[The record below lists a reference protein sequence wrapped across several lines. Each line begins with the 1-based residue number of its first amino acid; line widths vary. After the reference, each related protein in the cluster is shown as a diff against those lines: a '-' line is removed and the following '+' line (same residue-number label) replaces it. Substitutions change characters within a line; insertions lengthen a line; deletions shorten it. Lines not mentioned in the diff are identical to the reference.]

1 LPPPTSY
8 VAVASPLTYN
18 RNVYRCL
25 FHVDLDAFFV
35 SVEQLHDPSLKGKP
49 VIVGGNPNSRG
60 VVSAAS
66 YEARR
71 FGVHSAMP
79 LSQARRLC
87 PQAVFVPLHFSRYVE
102 ASGRFM
108 ALLEATAPVVE
119 PLGLD
124 EAFLDMSE
132 AAPDFEAA
140 RERAIDLKH
149 RVREQ
154 LGLTVSIGVATCRA
168 TAKVASDH
176 GKPDGLV
183 VVAPG
188 GEASFLA
195 PMDVDTL
202 PGVGE
207 KTAGILRALGVET
220 IGQLASLPAAV
231 LQQKLGRYGEALQ
244 LRARGL
250 DSSAVEPRGEP
261 RSMSRETTFDIDTR
275 DMKRLTATL
284 HGMCDEL
291 SRDLR
296 THGKRAATVTL
307 KLRYEDFHTVTRQSP
322 LGTTTNAADAL
333 MATAAKLLA
342 GLLATESRLVRLI
355 GVRASRLAGPQQ
367 QLDMFSPGAAKMQNL
382 DRAIAAIRRRH
393 GPDAIRTLRNPEE

>member
-1 LPPPTSY
+1 M
-8 VAVASPLTYN
+8 
-18 RNVYRCL
+18 YRCL

-35 SVEQLHDPSLKGKP
+35 SVEQLHDPSLRNKP
-49 VIVGGNPNSRG
+49 VIVGGQPNSRG

-79 LSQARRLC
+79 LAQARRLC
-87 PQAVFVPLHFSRYVE
+87 PQALFVPLHFSRYVE

-124 EAFLDMSE
+124 EAFLDMSGV
-132 AAPDFEAA
+132 APDFEQA
-140 RERAIDLKH
+140 RERAADLKR

-154 LGLTVSIGVATCRA
+154 LGLTVSVGVAGCRA

-183 VVAPG
+183 VVPPG

-195 PMDVDTL
+195 PMDVDSL

-220 IGQLASLPAAV
+220 IGQLAALPAAV
-231 LQQKLGRYGEALQ
+231 LQQKLGRYGEVLQ

-250 DSSAVEPRGEP
+250 DSSVVEPRGEP
-261 RSMSRETTFDIDTR
+261 QSMSRETTFEVDTR
-275 DMKRLTATL
+275 ETKRLTATL
-284 HGMCDEL
+284 HGMCEEL

-296 THGKRAATVTL
+296 AHGKRAGTVTL
-307 KLRYEDFHTVTRQSP
+307 KLRYEDFHTVTRQDSP
-322 LGTTTNAADAL
+322 GTATNAADAL
-333 MATAAKLLA
+333 GATAAKLLT
-342 GLLATESRLVRLI
+342 GLLAEDGRLVRLI
-355 GVRASRLAGPQQ
+355 GVRASRLVGPEQ
-367 QLDMFSPGAAKMQNL
+367 QLDMFSPDAARIQSL

-393 GPDAIRTLRNPEE
+393 GPHAIHTLRNPEK